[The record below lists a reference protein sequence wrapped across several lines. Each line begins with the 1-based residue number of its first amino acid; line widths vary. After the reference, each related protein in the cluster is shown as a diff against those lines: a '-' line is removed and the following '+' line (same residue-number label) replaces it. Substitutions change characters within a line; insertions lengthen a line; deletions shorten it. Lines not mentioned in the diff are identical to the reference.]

1 MAVNMNLPSP
11 RLASLLARLTDWM
24 PISEFEARMR
34 DYFERDRPQ
43 PEIADFRAKRGAVKS
58 LRDEV
63 SPVLHHVKFVRA
75 KGEIKFA
82 LNNTV
87 PDCWIRDTLG
97 AEPRGLEVTVAQ
109 SREQYHLGKELTE
122 KGIGRGFLGLPDT
135 APESAIVDRLAKPRV
150 MYSTASP
157 LRAIAVGIKLC
168 LKKKNH
174 LKYAGFDLLIEAP
187 LRSLPNQRWSQIE
200 NELREA
206 ASASPFR
213 EVHVIGNQDTEPF
226 GFRIK

>member
-1 MAVNMNLPSP
+1 MVAKMNLPSP
-11 RLASLLARLTDWM
+11 RLAFLLTRLTDWI

-34 DYFERDRPQ
+34 DYFEGDRPQ
-43 PEIADFRAKRGAVKS
+43 EEIADFRAKRGVVKS

-63 SPVLHHVKFVRA
+63 TPVLHHVKFVRA

-82 LNNTV
+82 LNSTV
-87 PDCWIRDTLG
+87 PDCWIRETPT
-97 AEPRGLEVTVAQ
+97 AEPQGLEVTVAQ

-122 KGIGRGFLGLPDT
+122 KGIGRGFVGLPDT
-135 APESAIVDRLAKPRV
+135 APESAFVDRLAKPRV

-168 LKKKNH
+168 LQKKHHPKFGG
-174 LKYAGFDLLIEAP
+174 LDLLIEAP
-187 LRSLPNQRWSQIE
+187 LRSLPNERWSQIE

-206 ASASPFR
+206 AGSSPFR
-213 EVHVIGNQDTEPF
+213 EIHVIGNQDTEPF